1 MNKNHRAR
9 NEWAAQNIF
18 GCFIENCEM
27 LQKIVDGRLQFTN
40 LFLFREVFVCVEI
53 LIAVRMRYNTLEDL
67 LDKVCEGM

>member
-1 MNKNHRAR
+1 
-9 NEWAAQNIF
+9 
-18 GCFIENCEM
+18 M

-67 LDKVCEGM
+67 LDKVCEGMWCS